1 MELPKRKRIRL
12 EGFDYASSGGYFV
25 TMCLAGRRPLL
36 WEDGQG
42 RGANPEAPPEL
53 SRIGKIVEQEIRRW
67 NGLFKQVRIDPYQ
80 IMADHVH
87 LVIFIEAGG
96 EEPPP
101 TLSRMVQQFKGTVTK
116 RVGFSIWQKS
126 FYDHVIR
133 NDESYLGV
141 WRYIDENPL
150 QEREP

>member
-12 EGFDYASSGGYFV
+12 EGFNYASCGGYFV

-36 WEDGQG
+36 WEEGQG
-42 RGANPEAPPEL
+42 NPEAPPEL
-53 SRIGKIVEQEIRRW
+53 SRIGKIVEQEIKRW

-87 LVIFIEAGG
+87 LVIFIEESGQA
-96 EEPPP
+96 PPP
-101 TLSRMVQQFKGTVTK
+101 SLSRMVQQFKGAVTK
-116 RVGFSIWQKS
+116 RVGRSIWQKS